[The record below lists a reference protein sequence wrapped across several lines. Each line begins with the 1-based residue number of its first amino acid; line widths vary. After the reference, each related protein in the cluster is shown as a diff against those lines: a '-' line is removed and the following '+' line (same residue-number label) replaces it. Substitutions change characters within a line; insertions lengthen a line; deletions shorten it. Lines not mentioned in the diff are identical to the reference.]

1 MIRILDLLVKYN
13 VWFSSVD
20 YKDSFDTTE
29 MIQEFS
35 EKSKTILKEN
45 LKATKDRLVEKLDID
60 QVKVLHIWLGLEVTP
75 SNQP

>member
-1 MIRILDLLVKYN
+1 M
-13 VWFSSVD
+13 D

-60 QVKVLHIWLGLEVTP
+60 QVKVLHI
-75 SNQP
+75 